1 MTASPSFGD
10 QDGEAVGGYFP
21 YQLSGRTV
29 QMSLRISVTMIY
41 GMLVT
46 AALISVA
53 ASDSLLRSIAAMV
66 HH

>member
-1 MTASPSFGD
+1 
-10 QDGEAVGGYFP
+10 
-21 YQLSGRTV
+21 
-29 QMSLRISVTMIY
+29 MSLRISVTMIY